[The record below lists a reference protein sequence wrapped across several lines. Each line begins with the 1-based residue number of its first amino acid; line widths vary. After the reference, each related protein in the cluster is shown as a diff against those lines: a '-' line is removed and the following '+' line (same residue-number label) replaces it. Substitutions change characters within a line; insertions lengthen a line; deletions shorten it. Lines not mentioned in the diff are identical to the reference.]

1 MQKPVAVPARDPVF
15 PEIFAV
21 PITRDHV
28 VSAVEHLVHL
38 RQIGLR
44 QNIVRIQHD
53 VSVAALRVERIGVK
67 MLEQIVEG
75 ETLADFF
82 RIVAL
87 VHDTAE
93 RPRERRGLIR
103 TVIRHDED
111 IHQLRGIIVAA
122 NALDELS
129 QNLLLVARADDDSQP
144 MALSGGRQG
153 PLSAENADEQVDEL
167 MQIQ

>member
-1 MQKPVAVPARDPVF
+1 
-15 PEIFAV
+15 
-21 PITRDHV
+21 
-28 VSAVEHLVHL
+28 
-38 RQIGLR
+38 
-44 QNIVRIQHD
+44 
-53 VSVAALRVERIGVK
+53 

-75 ETLADFF
+75 EPLADFF

-93 RPRERRGLIR
+93 RTRERRGLIR

-111 IHQLRGIIVAA
+111 IHQLRGIVVAA

-144 MALSGGRQG
+144 MALSGGR
-153 PLSAENADEQVDEL
+153 
-167 MQIQ
+167 